1 MSNPTD
7 IVLILDR
14 SGSMEGQPLAD
25 LKMGVNTFIDII
37 AGATGGAPSARGSA
51 MSLDLSGEMCYTEK
65 NTPDEDRLMCPQ
77 TCGSSGSKIGR
88 QEAAGRSC

>member
-25 LKMGVNTFIDII
+25 LKMGINTFIDII
-37 AGATGGAPSARGSA
+37 AGATGGAPSARGICNVSR
-51 MSLDLSGEMCYTEK
+51 LVRRDVLYWEK
-65 NTPDEDRLMCPQ
+65 Y
-77 TCGSSGSKIGR
+77 
-88 QEAAGRSC
+88 AG